1 MSLGLSINVQKQ
13 VNPRQNSFVPR
24 VFTVTGKTRET
35 IDTVTIKA
43 DSGDG
48 GARLEVHP
56 GQFNMLY
63 AHGIGE
69 IPVSMSAVGSDG
81 SLTHTV
87 RQVGPVSKALS
98 KLRIGE
104 SFGVRGPYGTHWP
117 LESLH
122 GRSVIVL
129 AGGLGLAPL
138 RPAIHH
144 LLKFRD
150 EFGDVGIYCGARSP
164 ADRIFASEFARWQK
178 AKPHTTGAKSME
190 VRVTVDRVPDH
201 ANAAWQGELGVV
213 TSLLPR
219 SLPDPS
225 NATALICGPEVMMRH
240 AVQDLLQLGIAKEH
254 IYLSLERNM
263 KCAVGLCGH
272 CQLSRYFVCRDGPVF
287 SLDRVE
293 RLLTVKEL

>member
-13 VNPRQNSFVPR
+13 VNAHGNSFVPR
-24 VFTVTGKTRET
+24 VFTVIGKTRET
-35 IDTVTIKA
+35 VDTVTIKA
-43 DSGDG
+43 RCGDG
-48 GARLEVHP
+48 GVRLEVQP

-63 AHGIGE
+63 VHGIGE
-69 IPVSMSAVGSDG
+69 IPVSISAVGSDG
-81 SLTHTV
+81 ALIHTV
-87 RQVGPVSKALS
+87 RRVGPVSKALGN
-98 KLRIGE
+98 LRVGE

-117 LESLH
+117 LKSLH
-122 GRSVIVL
+122 GRSVMVL

-150 EFGDVGIYCGARSP
+150 EFDDVGIYCGARSP

-178 AKPHTTGAKSME
+178 AKPRATGTKSIE
-190 VRVTVDRVPDH
+190 ARVTVDRVPDH
-201 ANAAWQGELGVV
+201 AKAAWQGEIGVV

-219 SLPDPS
+219 SLPDPG
-225 NATALICGPEVMMRH
+225 NAAALICGPEVMMRH

-272 CQLSRYFVCRDGPVF
+272 CQLSRYFVCRDGPV
-287 SLDRVE
+287 
-293 RLLTVKEL
+293 

>member
-1 MSLGLSINVQKQ
+1 MSLGLPINVQKQ
-13 VNPRQNSFVPR
+13 VDPRQNSFVPR

-35 IDTVTIKA
+35 ADTVTIKA
-43 DSGDG
+43 HSGDG
-48 GARLEVHP
+48 GVQLEARP

-63 AHGIGE
+63 VHGIGE
-69 IPVSMSAVGSDG
+69 IPVSLSAVGSDG
-81 SLTHTV
+81 SLLHTV
-87 RQVGPVSKALS
+87 RRVGPVSKALGN
-98 KLRIGE
+98 LRIGE

-150 EFGDVGIYCGARSP
+150 AFGEVGIYCGARSP
-164 ADRIFASEFARWQK
+164 ADRIFASEFSRWQRE
-178 AKPHTTGAKSME
+178 KPPATGAKSIQ
-190 VRVTVDRVPDH
+190 VRVTVDRVPDQ
-201 ANAAWQGELGVV
+201 AKAAWHGEIGVV

-219 SLPDPS
+219 SIPDPV
-225 NATALICGPEVMMRH
+225 NAAAMICGPEVMMRH

-272 CQLSRYFVCRDGPVF
+272 CQLSRYFVCRNGPVF
-287 SLDRVE
+287 SFDAVE
-293 RLLTVKEL
+293 HLLTVKEL